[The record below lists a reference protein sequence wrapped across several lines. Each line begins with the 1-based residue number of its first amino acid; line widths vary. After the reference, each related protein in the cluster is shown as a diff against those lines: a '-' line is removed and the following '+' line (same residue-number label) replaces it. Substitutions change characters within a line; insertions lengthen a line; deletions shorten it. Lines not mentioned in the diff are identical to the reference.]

1 MSMQGKPV
9 KNELHDKIKEIEL
22 EHDIKFS
29 NTQKVLS
36 TVEGSI
42 TALLDVLYGT
52 VSIFQL
58 DNHFENADDTK
69 AELLDIN
76 KGEEINYREV
86 IIFGKG
92 KPMIYACSL
101 IPLSRC
107 ESEFRDDILD
117 GSIPI
122 GKILKKHNIESRREI
137 KLIYIEKPTPTL
149 QELFKTDEYFIS
161 REYVIIQHD
170 KILMRTKESFPISNF
185 KEEM

>member
-1 MSMQGKPV
+1 MSIQGKLV

-58 DNHFENADDTK
+58 DNHFENADEAK

-76 KGEEINYREV
+76 EGDEINYREV

-101 IPLSRC
+101 IPLSQC

-122 GKILKKHNIESRREI
+122 GKILKKHDIESRREI
-137 KLIYIEKPTPTL
+137 NRIYIENPNPTL
-149 QELFKTDEYFIS
+149 KELFKTNEYFIS
-161 REYVIIQHD
+161 RDYVVIHNGQ
-170 KILMRTKESFPISNF
+170 ILMHTKESYPISNF